1 MFDFLTVACVQ
12 FMVLLKELQ
21 KVLSQELKVF
31 VEQVYHSPTG
41 MNGSK
46 HCGCYI
52 FIVLEVNK
60 YIV

>member
-1 MFDFLTVACVQ
+1 
-12 FMVLLKELQ
+12 
-21 KVLSQELKVF
+21 VF